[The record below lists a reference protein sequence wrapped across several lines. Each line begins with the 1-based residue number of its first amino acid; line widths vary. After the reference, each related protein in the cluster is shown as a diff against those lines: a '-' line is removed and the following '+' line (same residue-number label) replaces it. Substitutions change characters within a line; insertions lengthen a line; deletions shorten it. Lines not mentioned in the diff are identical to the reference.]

1 MPSHAQT
8 NVVGLSW
15 ATNAK
20 SGWNIPVDG
29 ITDEENV
36 IMVFPSA
43 SRAITTATIT
53 TESETKHMD
62 ARTQAGMHRPKRK
75 RKKNSKHPL
84 KGKYAHFQRGRDSEF
99 PFGNDTR
106 LMHSY

>member
-53 TESETKHMD
+53 TESETEHMD
-62 ARTQAGMHRPKRK
+62 ARRQARTDRREREKRTVNIHSKGNMRIFKEVEIANSRLGMI
-75 RKKNSKHPL
+75 
-84 KGKYAHFQRGRDSEF
+84 RG
-99 PFGNDTR
+99 
-106 LMHSY
+106 